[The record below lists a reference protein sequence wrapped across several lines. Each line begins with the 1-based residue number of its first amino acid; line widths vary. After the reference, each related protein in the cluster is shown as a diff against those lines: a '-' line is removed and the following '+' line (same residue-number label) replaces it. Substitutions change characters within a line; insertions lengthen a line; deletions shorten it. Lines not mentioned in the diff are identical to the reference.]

1 MEYLPIT
8 DFMLRIVENK
18 LKCVQNEAMQ
28 DMLDNTIEAAAASG
42 RWAACEALLNG
53 LTPEDAGDALK
64 IIPVDWMQRKGWQEI
79 INQFSGLVDDSRDG
93 TK

>member
-1 MEYLPIT
+1 MMR
-8 DFMLRIVENK
+8 FVRNK
-18 LKCVQNEAMQ
+18 LKSVQEEACLA
-28 DMLDNTIEAAAASG
+28 MLDNTIEAAAASG

-64 IIPVDWMQRKGWQEI
+64 IIPVEWMQRKGWQEI